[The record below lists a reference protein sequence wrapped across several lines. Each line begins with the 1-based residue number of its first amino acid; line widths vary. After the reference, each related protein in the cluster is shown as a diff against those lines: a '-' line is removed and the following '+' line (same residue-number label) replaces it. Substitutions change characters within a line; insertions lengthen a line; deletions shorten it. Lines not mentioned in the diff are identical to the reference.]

1 MSVSPGQLQ
10 CGEACLS
17 PPQRLA
23 PQVQQATAQEFLQLA
38 YRKLLEDTEL
48 TDVTFAV
55 DGQLFL
61 AHRCVLSWRSPSFHT
76 MFDSGKGMHEGG
88 SHTAGKDI
96 VIKDVSAEVFRVLLR
111 FLYAHTPPEE
121 EDFWEGLVVGEM
133 ARVSDLFEASEL
145 YVHCVKRFTE
155 ELVVCNGIERLVL
168 TRNSDVGAG
177 GGGNGLRVG

>member
-1 MSVSPGQLQ
+1 
-10 CGEACLS
+10 
-17 PPQRLA
+17 
-23 PQVQQATAQEFLQLA
+23 
-38 YRKLLEDTEL
+38 
-48 TDVTFAV
+48 
-55 DGQLFL
+55 
-61 AHRCVLSWRSPSFHT
+61 
-76 MFDSGKGMHEGG
+76 
-88 SHTAGKDI
+88 
-96 VIKDVSAEVFRVLLR
+96 VFRVLLR

-121 EDFWEGLVVGEM
+121 EDFWEGLVVGDM